1 MKMFNSRIKEQD
13 FGARTL
19 KGLQEKSVHTLE
31 LMKRNSINIISIT
44 SGKWLSFSLQAIMV
58 RIEINST
65 FIK

>member
-13 FGARTL
+13 FGARML
-19 KGLQEKSVHTLE
+19 KGLQEESSHILE

-44 SGKWLSFSLQAIMV
+44 SAKWLSFSLQAIMV